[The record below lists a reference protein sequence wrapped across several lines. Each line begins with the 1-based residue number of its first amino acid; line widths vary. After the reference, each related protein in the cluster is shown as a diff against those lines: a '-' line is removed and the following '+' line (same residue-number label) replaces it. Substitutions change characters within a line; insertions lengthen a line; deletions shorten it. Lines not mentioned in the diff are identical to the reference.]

1 MAQINI
7 IYRKIVLIHLLTEE
21 NGKLVMVSAFSRSLM
36 YAVNA

>member
-7 IYRKIVLIHLLTEE
+7 NIIVLIHLLTEE